1 MKNKK
6 KKIVLATIIIILGII
21 SYFFIDSYLFNKK
34 EKKPKNYAY
43 ITYIVTDY
51 DKTKNSNFN
60 NILTYADEIL
70 NSYSFS
76 EVATK
81 NGDYYEATITG
92 MNNATFKNIAKV
104 TFGINNT
111 HGDVI
116 NDAKYDEKSKKIII
130 PKKYFESEEYSK
142 YGGRPVR
149 LEIVSR
155 IKKEDYEKN
164 EINLKINKF
173 ITTKKIIKTNEPTS
187 KTKMSIFKF
196 KKGKYITKD
205 DIKVYVNNSDYSIDS
220 KYYDYDAK
228 TGVLTIE
235 SNPLY
240 LNNVYVKIRKLSLF
254 KNKMINFLHIGD
266 TYADDTEEGALQD
279 LDYEYKDTDSTQ
291 TDITKVSEWKV
302 NSKRYQF
309 IYIANGVGG
318 NNMDY
323 YYSFNTSNASEGDP
337 YYHGG
342 QYGCR
347 EAVSDVCDQ
356 INSTDL
362 EKIDNAIDS
371 AESGS
376 SMLDGAEKNFY
387 VYIDTITFQGKLKG
401 SDTYTSTFTI
411 KVNKWIILYCM
422 DIDKDFLLN
431 ENPGGGLIPSG
442 LNLFSKLTVN
452 NARSVSIS
460 FNSYNT
466 SDKSGNYVTTQL
478 ARGQIN
484 ATMDIK
490 AELKIQ
496 KKEYNFSNGE
506 TSVAQNSSR
515 KGILFRVYSG
525 FSKKSD
531 GSIDYSDCNGKMLQ
545 EKRTNSSG
553 TVTFKNLPSE
563 GLYCVKELFNESA
576 KTARSSISNK
586 DWTRDA
592 DCNGKGEGEEKE
604 DGSGGKVLKALTTGQ
619 VTTNDDKTNYY
630 CNIPVKYCFRVKKQD
645 NEGKCDDS
653 KSVVKGIDFQLKKGS
668 TNVGNAVTTN
678 SSGIV
683 TFSNL
688 SYEDYKYEEVS
699 KSGTK
704 ATEYC
709 NGKKIGDHKYY
720 NTKPVSG
727 TAEKEE
733 LTEMDRTVKKS
744 GNNITIEYSCPSS
757 NVKPYNKPNNRYHYC
772 VVVKKVDAN
781 TGAALEGAVFN
792 ATNAIGFQYNSA
804 GAASFTLGDGLAYFY
819 LGENDSTE
827 ITEVEAP
834 ASYALSTE
842 TISAKG
848 VLLPDGNTATAGP
861 EFVTACQQAYKDAG
875 IEEAKYTMKDQKLL
889 INWYKENENG
899 KAVSGARFNA
909 RYTDENNSYKYIK
922 VKMSDSGNRVKVDYP
937 ENSPQKKC
945 YVFDSFATETQK
957 NNLQSTEQNPV
968 DLVSDDNGEVC
979 IIGVPNNG
987 KKVGD
992 NTQAQGAYTV
1002 VETKPAKY
1010 HTFSNKKTIQLNL
1023 TTSIQAK
1030 TSNNTFTNYETEFEF
1045 TKDVSS
1051 GDSNT
1056 EIIINGVKKTLKELT
1071 TEELQKIEFNIYNSN
1086 GDILHFVKNSDGTY
1100 DFAGNDKDAPSNLT
1114 SASSA
1119 LYLNQNRKLKVLHL
1133 PKGTYSIKE
1142 SQGNTCSNSTDSSKC
1157 VGYYYP
1163 NYSSNSSHQFTIT
1176 DCSSSKATSCTTYG
1190 VVTQKLINTPTEIT
1204 FTKKDF
1210 YSYYDAAD
1218 KNKSEENVKFENDK
1232 ERNDFDKIVFKIKD
1246 SSGRYLTL
1254 KKVADHG
1261 NCSTDDSYSEYRYVS
1276 SDQTDKNGTELHTCG
1291 GHIKITNLCRGNEYT
1306 VEEVSVPDGS
1316 VYVKENTTS
1325 TPTSAKYQIPC
1336 TEGDT
1341 THKTTT
1347 NIINDKP
1354 TRVRF
1359 EKRDSK
1365 YNYLIDDETTTF
1377 EVYKCK
1383 KGTECHPADYKT
1395 VAEREKNGMTL
1406 VKFSPRAVITKD
1418 EEDPTDAAGLAGVE
1432 VYKKISDSDVSKGQ
1446 KYVTSLHPYKGLLIL
1461 RYLESNDSNS
1471 SYVLLET
1478 VAPYNYSLPS
1488 GRNAETRFT
1497 VTNTTVKVDEI
1508 DVPNKPT
1515 SLIIRKY
1522 SDDGKLLPGAEFK
1535 VYEGTSCNSNLS
1547 AMNQPKKLLKLKTIR
1562 DGVYENRPE
1571 QDTDTVLTCTDKDGA
1586 KCSDIAVNNMT
1597 SLTYKNYQNTWADFN
1612 ESLTNDNKKVQ
1623 IKEGEALIQ
1632 YLEYDH
1638 CYIIEETK
1646 APKGYSLPKNDEDR
1660 FTMVTIPKNTEYVSD
1675 TYKTLINKPTPFTFY
1690 KYDEYNNLL
1699 DGAEFKLQKLDSNK
1713 KYHDITVTK
1722 EETETGVFYK
1732 VDKSTDNKVITT
1744 KDGKATVYYLEEGQ
1758 YRIVE
1763 TKAAPGK
1770 ELGKNPN
1777 VATFFVDSAGNV
1789 YGNSIIVNKAKTET
1803 LSFTSSASAEFL
1815 IWNRTGQTVIRYGL
1829 IISSIVAVIVALM
1842 IALRIK
1848 KKSE

>member
-1 MKNKK
+1 MKK
-6 KKIVLATIIIILGII
+6 KKIIFGIFILFVFTFFTYLVYDSIKFDKTNSKTTKEKAVRVTFVEIDKDKVTDENFKDSSYLDYFLSGFTVSEDLKKEGKYYVATIGDI
-21 SYFFIDSYLFNKK
+21 SDIAFKRIKK
-34 EKKPKNYAY
+34 
-43 ITYIVTDY
+43 IT
-51 DKTKNSNFN
+51 
-60 NILTYADEIL
+60 
-70 NSYSFS
+70 
-76 EVATK
+76 
-81 NGDYYEATITG
+81 TG
-92 MNNATFKNIAKV
+92 L
-104 TFGINNT
+104 NNT
-111 HGDVI
+111 KANLVDDV
-116 NDAKYDEKSKKIII
+116 KYDEKTRKIFIPTKYYDDSKYSAYDGETIRLELVNAITEEELNKISYDVNITKFTTQSKTNTSKI
-130 PKKYFESEEYSK
+130 YFEE
-142 YGGRPVR
+142 P
-149 LEIVSR
+149 
-155 IKKEDYEKN
+155 
-164 EINLKINKF
+164 KI
-173 ITTKKIIKTNEPTS
+173 S
-187 KTKMSIFKF
+187 VFKF
-196 KKGKYITKD
+196 KKGKYISKKD
-205 DIKVYVNNSDYSIDS
+205 MKIYINGSKTPLSEKKYKWDNETGVISFDSYTFYLNKVDIKIKKTALLKNFFFSIFNFGNAMAEDATTDAITIEVNGSDGYKLENLNGATTDEELNY
-220 KYYDYDAK
+220 YYDAEDGYYYNGAWSGDGKEMPEDIVNSSIRADNTSLNDSTIRAKYWLFYIKVEKLQFSKEFKNCDKNGKNCK
-228 TGVLTIE
+228 TGTVTAT
-235 SNPLY
+235 
-240 LNNVYVKIRKLSLF
+240 V
-254 KNKMINFLHIGD
+254 
-266 TYADDTEEGALQD
+266 
-279 LDYEYKDTDSTQ
+279 
-291 TDITKVSEWKV
+291 KV
-302 NSKRYQF
+302 NQWLRSACGEHDKSS
-309 IYIANGVGG
+309 AN
-318 NNMDY
+318 
-323 YYSFNTSNASEGDP
+323 P
-337 YYHGG
+337 
-342 QYGCR
+342 
-347 EAVSDVCDQ
+347 
-356 INSTDL
+356 
-362 EKIDNAIDS
+362 
-371 AESGS
+371 S
-376 SMLDGAEKNFY
+376 SLP
-387 VYIDTITFQGKLKG
+387 T
-401 SDTYTSTFTI
+401 TFTLE
-411 KVNKWIILYCM
+411 VDGNDILVRY
-422 DIDKDFLLN
+422 
-431 ENPGGGLIPSG
+431 
-442 LNLFSKLTVN
+442 
-452 NARSVSIS
+452 
-460 FNSYNT
+460 
-466 SDKSGNYVTTQL
+466 
-478 ARGQIN
+478 N
-484 ATMDIK
+484 ATATVATQYAFGGFRPKNIAYK
-490 AELKIQ
+490 LQIQ
-496 KKEYNFSNGE
+496 KKIYDE
-506 TSVAQNSSR
+506 TSNTFKNWEKPNVV
-515 KGILFRVYSG
+515 FRIYSG
-525 FSKKSD
+525 FKGAND
-531 GSIDYSDCNGKMLQ
+531 NSDCNGDVID
-545 EKRTNSSG
+545 EKPTNG
-553 TVTFKNLPSE
+553 KGRVTFS
-563 GLYCVKELFNESA
+563 GLSRSGAYCVKEIFNETTRKSTVSREDYA
-576 KTARSSISNK
+576 
-586 DWTRDA
+586 RDA
-592 DCNGKGEGEEKE
+592 NCDGDSEK
-604 DGSGGKVLKALTTGQ
+604 DGHTDKVLTAYTTDLTNGTEYG
-619 VTTNDDKTNYY
+619 NSY
-630 CNIPVKYCFRVKKQD
+630 CNIKRKYCLAVKKID
-645 NEGKCDDS
+645 AETGCAVN
-653 KSVVKGIDFQLKKGS
+653 GIKFRMNS
-668 TNVGNAVTTN
+668 TEKTTSGNGLVIYN
-678 SSGIV
+678 NLGWYSNKSSGTGIIGGQNPEYHYV
-683 TFSNL
+683 
-688 SYEDYKYEEVS
+688 YEISEHGTKGTLTGGANC
-699 KSGTK
+699 SGTF
-704 ATEYC
+704 
-709 NGKKIGDHKYY
+709 KYW
-720 NTKPVSG
+720 NDSDSSNPISF
-727 TAEKEE
+727 ADSE
-733 LTEMDRTVKKS
+733 LTEMKRTVDKDTKQISYKDCIESDFTGEGKIKEQKDRKQYYCAVVRKIDSSTKTPLSGARFMTSDGKLSSINSDGKDDVTKK
-744 GNNITIEYSCPSS
+744 
-757 NVKPYNKPNNRYHYC
+757 
-772 VVVKKVDAN
+772 
-781 TGAALEGAVFN
+781 
-792 ATNAIGFQYNSA
+792 
-804 GAASFTLGDGLAYFY
+804 DGLAYFFLGTDNSTKTVIETQTPAGY
-819 LGENDSTE
+819 AAGSQIEIIPVLMPQGTTDQGNKGKTSFVDNCKSVITGENF
-827 ITEVEAP
+827 VEYNN
-834 ASYALSTE
+834 S
-842 TISAKG
+842 KQ
-848 VLLPDGNTATAGP
+848 LL
-861 EFVTACQQAYKDAG
+861 
-875 IEEAKYTMKDQKLL
+875 
-889 INWYKENENG
+889 NWYKENENHVG
-899 KAVSGARFNA
+899 IKDAKFKVQ
-909 RYTDENNSYKYIK
+909 YTDTNGTTYY
-922 VKMSDSGNRVKVDYP
+922 VRASGNKVEQTDSNNKKKWCYP
-937 ENSPQKKC
+937 YIDLTTNESEAG
-945 YVFDSFATETQK
+945 VF
-957 NNLQSTEQNPV
+957 
-968 DLVSDDNGEVC
+968 VSDTSGEVC
-979 IIGVPNNG
+979 ISGIPGNSANNTYN
-987 KKVGD
+987 VI
-992 NTQAQGAYTV
+992 
-1002 VETKPAKY
+1002 ETNPSPY
-1010 HTFSNKKTIQLNL
+1010 HTFSERGNGNN
-1023 TTSIQAK
+1023 SIAFK
-1030 TSNNTFTNYETEFEF
+1030 AISIGTAFTGKSDNNTFTNYPTEFIF
-1045 TKDVSS
+1045 TKTVSS
-1051 GDSNT
+1051 GDEKNVK
-1056 EIIINGVKKTLKELT
+1056 IIVNGVEKTLEDLT
-1071 TEELQKIEFNIYNSN
+1071 TEELMKLEFNVYNSN
-1086 GDILHFVKNSDGTY
+1086 NQKLQFKKTGEGVY
-1100 DFAGNDKDAPSNLT
+1100 DFAGNVID
-1114 SASSA
+1114 SASNYISIDED
-1119 LYLNQNRKLKVLHL
+1119 LNLNSERQIKIYHL
-1133 PKGTYSIKE
+1133 PKGTYTIKE
-1142 SQGNTCSNSTDSSKC
+1142 KNSNTCDASSNYSKC

-1190 VVTQKLINTPTEIT
+1190 VVTQKLTNTPTEIT

-1347 NIINDKP
+1347 NIISDKP

-1418 EEDPTDAAGLAGVE
+1418 EEDPTDAAGLSGVE

-1446 KYVTSLHPYKGLLIL
+1446 KYVTSLHPYKGLLVL
-1461 RYLESNDSNS
+1461 RYLESNDPNS

-1478 VAPYNYSLPS
+1478 VAPKNYSLPS

-1497 VTNTTVKVDEI
+1497 VTNTTVKVDEV
-1508 DVPNKPT
+1508 DVANKPT

>member
-1 MKNKK
+1 MKK
-6 KKIVLATIIIILGII
+6 KKIIFGIFILFVFAFFTYLVYDSIKFDKTNSKTTKEKAVRVTFVEIDKDKVTDENFKDSSYLDYFLSGFTVSENLKKEGKYYVATIGDI
-21 SYFFIDSYLFNKK
+21 SDIAFKRIKK
-34 EKKPKNYAY
+34 
-43 ITYIVTDY
+43 IT
-51 DKTKNSNFN
+51 
-60 NILTYADEIL
+60 
-70 NSYSFS
+70 
-76 EVATK
+76 
-81 NGDYYEATITG
+81 TG
-92 MNNATFKNIAKV
+92 L
-104 TFGINNT
+104 NNT
-111 HGDVI
+111 KANLVDDV
-116 NDAKYDEKSKKIII
+116 KYDEKTRKIFIPTKYYDDSKYSAYDGETIRLELVNAITEEELNKISYDVNITKFTTQSKTNTSKI
-130 PKKYFESEEYSK
+130 YFEE
-142 YGGRPVR
+142 P
-149 LEIVSR
+149 
-155 IKKEDYEKN
+155 
-164 EINLKINKF
+164 KI
-173 ITTKKIIKTNEPTS
+173 S
-187 KTKMSIFKF
+187 VFKF
-196 KKGKYITKD
+196 KKGKYISKKD
-205 DIKVYVNNSDYSIDS
+205 MKIYINGSKTPLSEKKYKWDNETGVISFDSYTFYLNKVDIKIKKTALLKNFFFSIFNFGNAMAENATTNAITIEVNGSDGY
-220 KYYDYDAK
+220 KFENLNGATTTMGLNYYYDAEDGYYYNGTWSGDGKEMPEDIVDSSIRADNTSLNDSTIKAKYWLFYIKVEELHFSKEFKNCDKNGKNCK
-228 TGVLTIE
+228 TGTVTAT
-235 SNPLY
+235 
-240 LNNVYVKIRKLSLF
+240 V
-254 KNKMINFLHIGD
+254 
-266 TYADDTEEGALQD
+266 
-279 LDYEYKDTDSTQ
+279 
-291 TDITKVSEWKV
+291 KV
-302 NSKRYQF
+302 NQWLRSACGEHDKSS
-309 IYIANGVGG
+309 AN
-318 NNMDY
+318 
-323 YYSFNTSNASEGDP
+323 P
-337 YYHGG
+337 
-342 QYGCR
+342 
-347 EAVSDVCDQ
+347 
-356 INSTDL
+356 
-362 EKIDNAIDS
+362 
-371 AESGS
+371 S
-376 SMLDGAEKNFY
+376 SLP
-387 VYIDTITFQGKLKG
+387 T
-401 SDTYTSTFTI
+401 TFTLE
-411 KVNKWIILYCM
+411 VDGNDILVRY
-422 DIDKDFLLN
+422 
-431 ENPGGGLIPSG
+431 
-442 LNLFSKLTVN
+442 
-452 NARSVSIS
+452 
-460 FNSYNT
+460 
-466 SDKSGNYVTTQL
+466 
-478 ARGQIN
+478 N
-484 ATMDIK
+484 ATATVATQYAFGGFRPKNIAYK
-490 AELKIQ
+490 LQIQ
-496 KKEYNFSNGE
+496 KKIYDE
-506 TSVAQNSSR
+506 TSNTFINWNKPNVV
-515 KGILFRVYSG
+515 FRIYSG
-525 FSKKSD
+525 FKGAND
-531 GSIDYSDCNGKMLQ
+531 NSDCNGDVID
-545 EKRTNSSG
+545 EKPTNG
-553 TVTFKNLPSE
+553 KGRVTFS
-563 GLYCVKELFNESA
+563 GLSRSGAYCVKEIFNETTRKSTVSREDYA
-576 KTARSSISNK
+576 
-586 DWTRDA
+586 RDA
-592 DCNGKGEGEEKE
+592 NCDGDSEK
-604 DGSGGKVLKALTTGQ
+604 DGHTDKVLTAYTTDLTNGTEYGNSYCNIKRKYCLAVKKIDADTGCA
-619 VTTNDDKTNYY
+619 VKGIKFRMNTTEKTTNDNGLVIYNNLGWYSNK
-630 CNIPVKYCFRVKKQD
+630 
-645 NEGKCDDS
+645 
-653 KSVVKGIDFQLKKGS
+653 
-668 TNVGNAVTTN
+668 
-678 SSGIV
+678 SSGTGIIGGLNPEYHYV
-683 TFSNL
+683 YEISKNGTVGELKGGANCSGRFKFWNDSDSSNPI
-688 SYEDYKYEEVS
+688 SFADS
-699 KSGTK
+699 
-704 ATEYC
+704 
-709 NGKKIGDHKYY
+709 
-720 NTKPVSG
+720 
-727 TAEKEE
+727 E
-733 LTEMDRTVKKS
+733 LTEMGRTVNNGQISYNDCTDEDFANTSKFKS
-744 GNNITIEYSCPSS
+744 QYDH
-757 NVKPYNKPNNRYHYC
+757 KQYYC
-772 VVVKKVDAN
+772 AVVKKIDSS
-781 TGAALEGAVFN
+781 TGKALSGARFM
-792 ATNAIGFQYNSA
+792 TSDGKLSSINSD
-804 GAASFTLGDGLAYFY
+804 GKDDVTKKDGLAYFFLGTDNSTKTVIETQTPAGY
-819 LGENDSTE
+819 AAGSQIEIIPVLMPQGTTDQGNKGKTSFVDNCKSVITGENF
-827 ITEVEAP
+827 VEYNN
-834 ASYALSTE
+834 S
-842 TISAKG
+842 KQ
-848 VLLPDGNTATAGP
+848 LL
-861 EFVTACQQAYKDAG
+861 
-875 IEEAKYTMKDQKLL
+875 
-889 INWYKENENG
+889 NWYKENENHVG
-899 KAVSGARFNA
+899 IKDAKFKVQ
-909 RYTDENNSYKYIK
+909 YTDTNGTTYY
-922 VKMSDSGNRVKVDYP
+922 VRASGNKVEQTDSNNKKKWCYP
-937 ENSPQKKC
+937 YIDFIENESDAA
-945 YVFDSFATETQK
+945 VF
-957 NNLQSTEQNPV
+957 
-968 DLVSDDNGEVC
+968 VSDTSGEVC
-979 IIGVPNNG
+979 ISGIPGNTANNTYN
-987 KKVGD
+987 VI
-992 NTQAQGAYTV
+992 
-1002 VETKPAKY
+1002 ETNPSPY
-1010 HTFSNKKTIQLNL
+1010 HTFGERGNSNNSIAFKTI
-1023 TTSIQAK
+1023 SIGTAFTGK
-1030 TSNNTFTNYETEFEF
+1030 SDNNTFTNYPTEFIF
-1045 TKDVSS
+1045 TKTVSS
-1051 GDSNT
+1051 GD
-1056 EIIINGVKKTLKELT
+1056 EKKVKIIVNGVEKTLEDLT

-1114 SASSA
+1114 NASSA
-1119 LYLNQNRKLKVLHL
+1119 LYLDQKRKLKVLHL
-1133 PKGTYSIKE
+1133 PTGTYSIKE
-1142 SQGNTCSNSTDSSKC
+1142 SQGNTCTNSTDSSKC

-1190 VVTQKLINTPTEIT
+1190 VVTQKLTNTPTEIT

-1291 GHIKITNLCRGNEYT
+1291 GHIKITNLCRGNGYT

-1395 VAEREKNGMTL
+1395 VEEREKNGMTL

-1446 KYVTSLHPYKGLLIL
+1446 KYVTSLHPYKGLLVL
-1461 RYLESNDSNS
+1461 RYLESNDPNS

-1732 VDKSTDNKVITT
+1732 VDKSTDNKIITT

>member
-1 MKNKK
+1 MKKRKIIFGIFILFVFAFLTYLVYDSIKFDKTNSKTTKEKTVRITFVEIDKDKVTDENFKDSSYLNHFFSGFSVDEDLKK
-6 KKIVLATIIIILGII
+6 EGEYYVATIGDINDIAFKRIKKITTGLN
-21 SYFFIDSYLFNKK
+21 D
-34 EKKPKNYAY
+34 
-43 ITYIVTDY
+43 
-51 DKTKNSNFN
+51 TKAN
-60 NILTYADEIL
+60 LVD
-70 NSYSFS
+70 
-76 EVATK
+76 
-81 NGDYYEATITG
+81 
-92 MNNATFKNIAKV
+92 
-104 TFGINNT
+104 
-111 HGDVI
+111 DV
-116 NDAKYDEKSKKIII
+116 KYDEKTRKIFIPTKYYDDSKYSAYDGETIRLELVNAITEEELNKISYDVNIT
-130 PKKYFESEEYSK
+130 KFTTKSKTNTSKFYFEE
-142 YGGRPVR
+142 P
-149 LEIVSR
+149 
-155 IKKEDYEKN
+155 
-164 EINLKINKF
+164 KI
-173 ITTKKIIKTNEPTS
+173 S
-187 KTKMSIFKF
+187 VFKF
-196 KKGKYITKD
+196 KKGKYISKKD
-205 DIKVYVNNSDYSIDS
+205 MKIYINGSKTPLNEKKYKWDNETGVISFDSYTFYLSKVDIKIKKTALLKNFFLSIFNFSNAMAEDATTDAITIEVNGTDGYELSDLDDAEVSGSYEY
-220 KYYDYDAK
+220 YYDTEDGYYNNGVWNDGDMPEDVVDSSIRADVKSLNDSEITAKYWLFYIKVGKLNFSKEFKHCDKDGKNCK
-228 TGVLTIE
+228 TGTVTAT
-235 SNPLY
+235 
-240 LNNVYVKIRKLSLF
+240 V
-254 KNKMINFLHIGD
+254 
-266 TYADDTEEGALQD
+266 
-279 LDYEYKDTDSTQ
+279 
-291 TDITKVSEWKV
+291 KV
-302 NSKRYQF
+302 NQWLRSACVDHQ
-309 IYIANGVGG
+309 N
-318 NNMDY
+318 
-323 YYSFNTSNASEGDP
+323 SNTNPSLLPTTFTLKVED
-337 YYHGG
+337 G
-342 QYGCR
+342 QILVKY
-347 EAVSDVCDQ
+347 
-356 INSTDL
+356 NST
-362 EKIDNAIDS
+362 EPVATQFAAGGFKA
-371 AESGS
+371 
-376 SMLDGAEKNFY
+376 KNIAY
-387 VYIDTITFQGKLKG
+387 K
-401 SDTYTSTFTI
+401 
-411 KVNKWIILYCM
+411 
-422 DIDKDFLLN
+422 
-431 ENPGGGLIPSG
+431 
-442 LNLFSKLTVN
+442 
-452 NARSVSIS
+452 
-460 FNSYNT
+460 
-466 SDKSGNYVTTQL
+466 
-478 ARGQIN
+478 
-484 ATMDIK
+484 
-490 AELKIQ
+490 LKIQ
-496 KKEYNFSNGE
+496 KKIYDE
-506 TSVAQNSSR
+506 TSNTFKEWEHKGVA
-515 KGILFRVYSG
+515 FRIYSG
-525 FSKKSD
+525 FKGAND
-531 GSIDYSDCNGKMLQ
+531 DSDCNGDVID
-545 EKRTNSSG
+545 EKTTNSKG
-553 TVTFKNLPSE
+553 RVTFSGLPNS
-563 GLYCVKELFNESA
+563 GKYCVKEIFNETTHKSTVSGA
-576 KTARSSISNK
+576 DYA
-586 DWTRDA
+586 RDA
-592 DCNGKGEGEEKE
+592 NCNGYTEREGGYT
-604 DGSGGKVLKALTTGQ
+604 DKVLTAYTTDHTKDTEYG
-619 VTTNDDKTNYY
+619 NSY
-630 CNIPVKYCFRVKKQD
+630 CNIKRKYCLAVKKVD
-645 NEGKCDDS
+645 VETGCAVN
-653 KSVVKGIDFQLKKGS
+653 GIKFRMNS
-668 TNVGNAVTTN
+668 TEKTTSGNGLVIYN
-678 SSGIV
+678 NLGWYSNKSSGTGIIGGQNPEYHYV
-683 TFSNL
+683 
-688 SYEDYKYEEVS
+688 YEISEHGTKGTLTGGANC
-699 KSGTK
+699 SGTF
-704 ATEYC
+704 
-709 NGKKIGDHKYY
+709 KYW
-720 NTKPVSG
+720 NDSDSSNPISF
-727 TAEKEE
+727 ADSE
-733 LTEMDRTVKKS
+733 LTEMKRTVDKDTKQISYKDCIESDFTGEGKIKEQKDRKQYYCAVVRKIDSSTKTPLSGARFMTSDGKLSSINSDGKDDVTKK
-744 GNNITIEYSCPSS
+744 
-757 NVKPYNKPNNRYHYC
+757 
-772 VVVKKVDAN
+772 
-781 TGAALEGAVFN
+781 
-792 ATNAIGFQYNSA
+792 
-804 GAASFTLGDGLAYFY
+804 DGLAYFFLGTDNSTKTVIETQTPAGY
-819 LGENDSTE
+819 AAGSQIEIIPVLMPQGTTDQGNKGKTSFVDNCKSVITGENF
-827 ITEVEAP
+827 VEYNN
-834 ASYALSTE
+834 S
-842 TISAKG
+842 KQ
-848 VLLPDGNTATAGP
+848 LL
-861 EFVTACQQAYKDAG
+861 
-875 IEEAKYTMKDQKLL
+875 
-889 INWYKENENG
+889 NWYKENENG

-1100 DFAGNDKDAPSNLT
+1100 DFAGNTKDAPSNLT

-1133 PKGTYSIKE
+1133 PEGTYSIKE
-1142 SQGNTCSNSTDSSKC
+1142 SQGSTCTNSTDSSKC

-1190 VVTQKLINTPTEIT
+1190 VVTQKLTNTPTEIT

-1261 NCSTDDSYSEYRYVS
+1261 DCSTDDSYSEYRYVS

-1446 KYVTSLHPYKGLLIL
+1446 KYVTSLHPYKGLLVL

-1478 VAPYNYSLPS
+1478 VAPKNYSLPS

-1497 VTNTTVKVDEI
+1497 VTNTTVKVDEV
-1508 DVPNKPT
+1508 DVANKPT

-1535 VYEGTSCNSNLS
+1535 VYEGTSCDANLS

-1586 KCSDIAVNNMT
+1586 KCSDIAINNMT
-1597 SLTYKNYQNTWADFN
+1597 SLTYKNYQNTWADFS
-1612 ESLTNDNKKVQ
+1612 ESLTNDNKKVE

-1829 IISSIVAVIVALM
+1829 IISSIVAIIVALM

>member
-1 MKNKK
+1 MKK
-6 KKIVLATIIIILGII
+6 KKIIFGIFILFVFAFFTYLVYDSIKFDKTNSKTTKEKAVRVTFVEIDKDKVTDENFKDSSYLDYFLSGFSIEEDLKKEGKYYVATIGDI
-21 SYFFIDSYLFNKK
+21 SDIAFKRIKK
-34 EKKPKNYAY
+34 
-43 ITYIVTDY
+43 ITTG
-51 DKTKNSNFN
+51 
-60 NILTYADEIL
+60 L
-70 NSYSFS
+70 NDTQANL
-76 EVATK
+76 V
-81 NGDYYEATITG
+81 N
-92 MNNATFKNIAKV
+92 
-104 TFGINNT
+104 
-111 HGDVI
+111 DV
-116 NDAKYDEKSKKIII
+116 KYDEKTRKIFIPTKYYDDSKYSAYDGATIRLELVNAITEEELNKISYDVNIT
-130 PKKYFESEEYSK
+130 KFTTKSKTNTSKFYFEE
-142 YGGRPVR
+142 P
-149 LEIVSR
+149 
-155 IKKEDYEKN
+155 
-164 EINLKINKF
+164 KI
-173 ITTKKIIKTNEPTS
+173 S
-187 KTKMSIFKF
+187 VFKF
-196 KKGKYITKD
+196 KKGKYISKKD
-205 DIKVYVNNSDYSIDS
+205 MKIYINDSKTPLSEKKYKWDNETGIISFDSYTFYLNKVDIKIKKTALLKNFFFSIFNFGNAKAEDANSNDISFEVTDTGKGGIAKLKGATIKKMELEY
-220 KYYDYDAK
+220 YYD
-228 TGVLTIE
+228 
-235 SNPLY
+235 
-240 LNNVYVKIRKLSLF
+240 
-254 KNKMINFLHIGD
+254 
-266 TYADDTEEGALQD
+266 
-279 LDYEYKDTDSTQ
+279 
-291 TDITKVSEWKV
+291 
-302 NSKRYQF
+302 
-309 IYIANGVGG
+309 
-318 NNMDY
+318 
-323 YYSFNTSNASEGDP
+323 ASEG
-337 YYHGG
+337 YYHNGEYSKSG
-342 QYGCR
+342 DVPDSIVDSSIQANATIFKDTVRTAEYWSFYIYVPELKFSKTYKYDCDKDGKNCKTGTVTATVKVNR
-347 EAVSDVCDQ
+347 WLRSACDKEDTKGTSPSRLLIDFTLSDATSESLF
-356 INSTDL
+356 IEYNST
-362 EKIDNAIDS
+362 NH
-371 AESGS
+371 
-376 SMLDGAEKNFY
+376 
-387 VYIDTITFQGKLKG
+387 
-401 SDTYTSTFTI
+401 
-411 KVNKWIILYCM
+411 
-422 DIDKDFLLN
+422 
-431 ENPGGGLIPSG
+431 
-442 LNLFSKLTVN
+442 
-452 NARSVSIS
+452 
-460 FNSYNT
+460 
-466 SDKSGNYVTTQL
+466 VTTQF
-478 ARGQIN
+478 AAGGFRTTSTIY
-484 ATMDIK
+484 
-490 AELKIQ
+490 ELKIQ
-496 KKEYNFSNGE
+496 KKIYDE
-506 TSVAQNSSR
+506 TTNTFTDWKK
-515 KGILFRVYSG
+515 KGVVFRIYSG
-525 FSKKSD
+525 FKGVKSD
-531 GSIDYSDCNGKMLQ
+531 DSLDDSDCNGDVID
-545 EKRTNSSG
+545 EKTTNG
-553 TVTFKNLPSE
+553 NGRVTFS
-563 GLYCVKELFNESA
+563 GLTQSGAYCVKEIFNESTYKSTVSREDYA
-576 KTARSSISNK
+576 
-586 DWTRDA
+586 RDA
-592 DCNGKGEGEEKE
+592 NCNGYTEREGGYT
-604 DGSGGKVLKALTTGQ
+604 DKVLTAYTTDLTNGTEYG
-619 VTTNDDKTNYY
+619 NSY
-630 CNIPVKYCFRVKKQD
+630 CNIKRKYCLAVKKID
-645 NEGKCDDS
+645 AETGCAVN
-653 KSVVKGIDFQLKKGS
+653 GIKFRMNS
-668 TNVGNAVTTN
+668 TEKTTSGNGLVIYN
-678 SSGIV
+678 NLGWYSNKSSGTGIIGGPNPEYHYV
-683 TFSNL
+683 
-688 SYEDYKYEEVS
+688 YEMSEHGTKGTLTGGANC
-699 KSGTK
+699 SGTF
-704 ATEYC
+704 
-709 NGKKIGDHKYY
+709 KYW
-720 NTKPVSG
+720 NDSDSSNPISF
-727 TAEKEE
+727 ADSE
-733 LTEMDRTVKKS
+733 LTEMKRTVNNGQISYNDCTDEDFENNSKFKS
-744 GNNITIEYSCPSS
+744 QYDH
-757 NVKPYNKPNNRYHYC
+757 KQYYC
-772 VVVKKVDAN
+772 AVVKKIDSSTRKALS
-781 TGAALEGAVFN
+781 GARFMTSDGKLSS
-792 ATNAIGFQYNSA
+792 INSD
-804 GAASFTLGDGLAYFY
+804 GKDDVTKKDGLAYFFLGTDNSTKTVIETQTPAGY
-819 LGENDSTE
+819 AAGSQIEIIPVLMPQGTTDQGNKGKTSFVDNCKSVITGENF
-827 ITEVEAP
+827 VEYNN
-834 ASYALSTE
+834 S
-842 TISAKG
+842 KQ
-848 VLLPDGNTATAGP
+848 LL
-861 EFVTACQQAYKDAG
+861 
-875 IEEAKYTMKDQKLL
+875 
-889 INWYKENENG
+889 NWYKENENG

-945 YVFDSFATETQK
+945 YVFDFFATETQK

-992 NTQAQGAYTV
+992 NTQAQGAYTI

-1114 SASSA
+1114 GASSA
-1119 LYLNQNRKLKVLHL
+1119 LYLNKNRKLKVLHL
-1133 PKGTYSIKE
+1133 PEGTYSIKE
-1142 SQGNTCSNSTDSSKC
+1142 SQGSTCTNSTDSSKC

-1190 VVTQKLINTPTEIT
+1190 VVTQKLTNTPTEIT

-1478 VAPYNYSLPS
+1478 VAPYNYSVPS

-1744 KDGKATVYYLEEGQ
+1744 KDGKATVYYIEEGQ

>member
-1 MKNKK
+1 MKKRKIIFGIFILFVFAFLTYLVYDSIKFDKTNSKTTKEKTVRITFVEIDKDKVTDENFKDSSYLNHFFSGFSVDEDLKK
-6 KKIVLATIIIILGII
+6 EGEYYVATIGDINDIAFKRIKKITTGLN
-21 SYFFIDSYLFNKK
+21 D
-34 EKKPKNYAY
+34 
-43 ITYIVTDY
+43 
-51 DKTKNSNFN
+51 TKAN
-60 NILTYADEIL
+60 LVD
-70 NSYSFS
+70 
-76 EVATK
+76 
-81 NGDYYEATITG
+81 
-92 MNNATFKNIAKV
+92 
-104 TFGINNT
+104 
-111 HGDVI
+111 DV
-116 NDAKYDEKSKKIII
+116 KYDEKTRKIFIPTKYYDDSKYSAYDGETIRLELVNAITEEELNKISYDVNIT
-130 PKKYFESEEYSK
+130 KFTTKSKTNTSKFYFEE
-142 YGGRPVR
+142 P
-149 LEIVSR
+149 
-155 IKKEDYEKN
+155 
-164 EINLKINKF
+164 KI
-173 ITTKKIIKTNEPTS
+173 S
-187 KTKMSIFKF
+187 VFKF
-196 KKGKYITKD
+196 KKGKYISKKD
-205 DIKVYVNNSDYSIDS
+205 MKIYINGSKTPLNEKKYKWDNETGVISFDSYTFYLSKVDIKIKKTALLKNFFLSIFNFSNAMAEDATTDAITIEVNGTDGYELSDLDDAKVSGSYEY
-220 KYYDYDAK
+220 YYDTEDGYYNNGVWNDGDMPEDVVDSSIRADVKSLNDSEITAKYWLFYIKVGKLNFSKEFKHCDKDGKNCK
-228 TGVLTIE
+228 TGTVTAT
-235 SNPLY
+235 
-240 LNNVYVKIRKLSLF
+240 V
-254 KNKMINFLHIGD
+254 
-266 TYADDTEEGALQD
+266 
-279 LDYEYKDTDSTQ
+279 
-291 TDITKVSEWKV
+291 KV
-302 NSKRYQF
+302 NQWLRSACVDHQ
-309 IYIANGVGG
+309 N
-318 NNMDY
+318 
-323 YYSFNTSNASEGDP
+323 SNTNPSLLPTTFTLKVED
-337 YYHGG
+337 G
-342 QYGCR
+342 QILVKY
-347 EAVSDVCDQ
+347 
-356 INSTDL
+356 NST
-362 EKIDNAIDS
+362 EPVATQFAAGGFKA
-371 AESGS
+371 
-376 SMLDGAEKNFY
+376 KNIAY
-387 VYIDTITFQGKLKG
+387 K
-401 SDTYTSTFTI
+401 
-411 KVNKWIILYCM
+411 
-422 DIDKDFLLN
+422 
-431 ENPGGGLIPSG
+431 
-442 LNLFSKLTVN
+442 
-452 NARSVSIS
+452 
-460 FNSYNT
+460 
-466 SDKSGNYVTTQL
+466 
-478 ARGQIN
+478 
-484 ATMDIK
+484 
-490 AELKIQ
+490 LKIQ
-496 KKEYNFSNGE
+496 KKIYDE
-506 TSVAQNSSR
+506 TSNTFKEWEHKGVA
-515 KGILFRVYSG
+515 FRIYSG
-525 FSKKSD
+525 FKGAND
-531 GSIDYSDCNGKMLQ
+531 DSDCNGDVID
-545 EKRTNSSG
+545 EKTTNSKG
-553 TVTFKNLPSE
+553 RVTFSGLPNS
-563 GLYCVKELFNESA
+563 GKYCVKEIFNETTHKSTVSGA
-576 KTARSSISNK
+576 DYA
-586 DWTRDA
+586 RDA
-592 DCNGKGEGEEKE
+592 NCNGYTEREGGYT
-604 DGSGGKVLKALTTGQ
+604 DKVLTAYTTDHTKDTEYG
-619 VTTNDDKTNYY
+619 NSY
-630 CNIPVKYCFRVKKQD
+630 CNIKRKYCLAVKKVD
-645 NEGKCDDS
+645 VETGCAVN
-653 KSVVKGIDFQLKKGS
+653 GIKFRMNS
-668 TNVGNAVTTN
+668 TEKTTSGNGLVIYN
-678 SSGIV
+678 NLGWYSNKSSGTGIIGGQNPEYHYV
-683 TFSNL
+683 
-688 SYEDYKYEEVS
+688 YEISEHGTKGTLTGGANC
-699 KSGTK
+699 SGTF
-704 ATEYC
+704 
-709 NGKKIGDHKYY
+709 KYW
-720 NTKPVSG
+720 NDSDSRNPISF
-727 TAEKEE
+727 ADSE
-733 LTEMDRTVKKS
+733 LTEMKRTVDKDTKQISYKDCIESDFTGEGKIKEQKDRKQYYCAVVRKIDSSTKTPLSGAKFMTSDGKLSSINSDGKDDVTKK
-744 GNNITIEYSCPSS
+744 
-757 NVKPYNKPNNRYHYC
+757 
-772 VVVKKVDAN
+772 
-781 TGAALEGAVFN
+781 
-792 ATNAIGFQYNSA
+792 
-804 GAASFTLGDGLAYFY
+804 DGLAYFFLGTDNSTKTVIETQTPAGY
-819 LGENDSTE
+819 AAGSQIEIIPVLMPQGTTDQGNKGKTSFVDNCKSVITGENF
-827 ITEVEAP
+827 VEYNN
-834 ASYALSTE
+834 S
-842 TISAKG
+842 KQ
-848 VLLPDGNTATAGP
+848 LL
-861 EFVTACQQAYKDAG
+861 
-875 IEEAKYTMKDQKLL
+875 
-889 INWYKENENG
+889 NWYKENENG

-992 NTQAQGAYTV
+992 NTQAQGAYTI

-1114 SASSA
+1114 GASSA
-1119 LYLNQNRKLKVLHL
+1119 LYLNKNRKLKVLHL
-1133 PKGTYSIKE
+1133 PEGTYSIKE
-1142 SQGNTCSNSTDSSKC
+1142 SQGSTCTNSTDSSKC

-1190 VVTQKLINTPTEIT
+1190 VVTQKLTNTPTEIT

-1623 IKEGEALIQ
+1623 IKEGEVLIQ

-1789 YGNSIIVNKAKTET
+1789 YGNSIIINKAKTET

>member
-6 KKIVLATIIIILGII
+6 KKIILVVAIIIILGII
-21 SYFFIDSYLFNKK
+21 SYFAIDSYLFSKK
-34 EKKPKNYAY
+34 ETKPKNYTN
-43 ITYIVTDY
+43 ITVIVTDY
-51 DKTKNSNFN
+51 DETENSDFN
-60 NILTYADEIL
+60 DFSSYGSKILE
-70 NSYSFS
+70 SYTFK
-76 EVATK
+76 EPAIK
-81 NGDYYEATITG
+81 NGDYYESIIKG
-92 MNNATFKNIAKV
+92 MNNIVFENISKT
-104 TFGINNT
+104 TFGINNIS
-111 HGDVI
+111 GQVV
-116 NDAKYDEKSKKIII
+116 NDIKYDEKNKKIIV
-130 PKKYFESEEYSK
+130 PKKYFEDETYEK
-142 YGGRPVR
+142 YKGTPIR
-149 LEIVSR
+149 LEMVTR
-155 IKKEDYEKN
+155 VKKENYQKSSFDLEV
-164 EINLKINKF
+164 NKF
-173 ITTKKIIKTNEPTS
+173 VKKKTVIKTKDPMNSTEF
-187 KTKMSIFKF
+187 SIFKYGKGEYI
-196 KKGKYITKD
+196 KKS
-205 DIKVYVNNSDYSIDS
+205 DIKIFVNNSNTSLKDIN
-220 KYYDYDAK
+220 YDFNSK
-228 TGVLTIE
+228 TGVITIKCY
-235 SNPLY
+235 PLY
-240 LNNVYVKIRKLSLF
+240 LNKVKVEIKKSALL
-254 KNKMINFLHIGD
+254 KNKLLTILHIGN
-266 TYADDTEEGALQD
+266 TYADEEGALQD
-279 LDYEYKDTDSTQ
+279 LNYTYDAGGGDKKKEDVEWLESSGSFKYIYEAGAPNLGS
-291 TDITKVSEWKV
+291 
-302 NSKRYQF
+302 
-309 IYIANGVGG
+309 
-318 NNMDY
+318 NNIDY
-323 YYSFNTSNASEGDP
+323 YYSFDTSATTNK
-337 YYHGG
+337 
-342 QYGCR
+342 YGCSDH
-347 EAVSDVCDQ
+347 AVSDVCGKIPPEDY
-356 INSTDL
+356 STI
-362 EKIDNAIDS
+362 ETAIDDS
-371 AESGS
+371 IMAS
-376 SMLDGAEKNFY
+376 SLKQDGLSDFY
-387 VYIDTITFQGKLKG
+387 AYIDTL
-401 SDTYTSTFTI
+401 TI
-411 KVNKWIILYCM
+411 KGKSYTCGTKTCTPTLTITVKKWINLFCNEM
-422 DIDKDFLLN
+422 DVSGMW
-431 ENPGGGLIPSG
+431 PGY
-442 LNLFSKLTVN
+442 LNLFYYVN
-452 NARSVSIS
+452 GGKIS
-460 FNSYNT
+460 NNQLIVKFESYRPST
-466 SDKSGNYVTTQL
+466 GEGNYVTTQY
-478 ARGQIN
+478 
-484 ATMDIK
+484 ATGAIK
-490 AELKIQ
+490 LTESPKYELKIQ
-496 KKEYNFSNGE
+496 KKIYNVNDGE
-506 TSVAQNSSR
+506 FKNWSK
-515 KGILFRVYSG
+515 KGILFRIYSG
-525 FSKKSD
+525 YKSATD
-531 GSIDYSDCNGKMLQ
+531 HSDCNGNILDQKKTDANGM
-545 EKRTNSSG
+545 
-553 TVTFKNLPSE
+553 VVFKNLPSNE
-563 GLYCVKELFNESA
+563 GTYCVKELFNESTDKA
-576 KTARSSISNK
+576 SSSTSKT
-586 DWTRDA
+586 DYTRDA
-592 DCNGKGEGEEKE
+592 DCNGKGEDEEKSN
-604 DGSGGKVLKALTTGQ
+604 GSGGKVLEALTTDK
-619 VTTNDDKTNYY
+619 VTVNNVNKNYY
-630 CNIPVKYCFRVKKQD
+630 CNIPIKYCFRVKKQD

-727 TAEKEE
+727 TAEKKE

-781 TGAALEGAVFN
+781 TEAALEGAVFN
-792 ATNAIGFQYNSA
+792 ATNASGFQYIQYNSA
-804 GAASFTLGDGLAYFY
+804 GAASSTLGDGKAYFY
-819 LGENDSTE
+819 LGESTSST
-827 ITEVEAP
+827 ITESQAP

-842 TISAKG
+842 KINATA
-848 VLLPDGNTATAGP
+848 VALPEGSATAGI
-861 EFVTACQQAYKDAG
+861 EFVTACKQAYKDAG

-899 KAVSGARFNA
+899 KAVSGAKFNA

-937 ENSPQKKC
+937 EKSPQKKC

-992 NTQAQGAYTV
+992 NTQAQGAYTI

-1030 TSNNTFTNYETEFEF
+1030 ASNNTFTNYETEFEF

-1114 SASSA
+1114 NASSA
-1119 LYLNQNRKLKVLHL
+1119 LYLDQKRKLKVLHL
-1133 PKGTYSIKE
+1133 PTGTYSIKE
-1142 SQGNTCSNSTDSSKC
+1142 SQGNTCTNSTDSSKC

-1623 IKEGEALIQ
+1623 IKEGEVLIQ

-1789 YGNSIIVNKAKTET
+1789 YGNSIIINKAKTET

>member
-1 MKNKK
+1 MKKKKKVFLFATLAIVLLFVVNYVTCYFINKYYDSKEIDSEHYIPITYLIMDEKNTPEKLDSVSATTTYSSSIFYTTQGFVDLKKDGDYYVGTYDNTNSILRENIAGYGFAINDTSGTVLNDALFEDNKTIKIPTSYYENYKKGSKEPVKLELIVRTSEEKIKNTKIKINFLNSLKKNKTVTVNSYNNSTSFSIMKYKKGKNLTKSDISLYVNGSNVKVNENYYAFDTTSGTIKLNISPILIDKIGVRIRKRSLIERILNIKPSEAVSYDDMTSSAKLKEEPNLKEGDTMKVSLKTWYFWPSCDNNGCNYMDEVKNAQANAPQYLYNKDTNELVDPETDTGYGNEWYDFVARFEATNYKCDSNGDCIDQGTEKDYGNNFKFEETVYLAFYCVQHVVSGGDKTAYREYNMTVIAKGDDYIVVQFIGIDDGTWQGKQIGGGRLKFTWDKNEPEEGSIKAQKILYDQDNNQIKNKK
-6 KKIVLATIIIILGII
+6 FMLSLEYMGDDADTLAKNPQIRTVRASYSVTWNNLPFGRYQIKEIDCNKNLYVCDEYIRIVELNKEDCTGKLDKNGVCSTNKYVDVTATTADKDNPSPFINYIQNWCLKVKKVDAESNCSVQGLAFDLYTG
-21 SYFFIDSYLFNKK
+21 SSS
-34 EKKPKNYAY
+34 
-43 ITYIVTDY
+43 
-51 DKTKNSNFN
+51 DKLTKVSKNSA
-60 NILTYADEIL
+60 ITDSSGYATFENLKYRDDYYIKET
-70 NSYSFS
+70 S
-76 EVATK
+76 K
-81 NGDYYEATITG
+81 NGTSGTETCSGKKSHLYFNSSPSTIKIKAPDVVDDDKKDLIKMDYVIKNNKISFTCP
-92 MNNATFKNIAKV
+92 NNATSKAK
-104 TFGINNT
+104 
-111 HGDVI
+111 
-116 NDAKYDEKSKKIII
+116 
-130 PKKYFESEEYSK
+130 
-142 YGGRPVR
+142 
-149 LEIVSR
+149 
-155 IKKEDYEKN
+155 
-164 EINLKINKF
+164 
-173 ITTKKIIKTNEPTS
+173 
-187 KTKMSIFKF
+187 
-196 KKGKYITKD
+196 
-205 DIKVYVNNSDYSIDS
+205 
-220 KYYDYDAK
+220 
-228 TGVLTIE
+228 
-235 SNPLY
+235 
-240 LNNVYVKIRKLSLF
+240 
-254 KNKMINFLHIGD
+254 
-266 TYADDTEEGALQD
+266 
-279 LDYEYKDTDSTQ
+279 
-291 TDITKVSEWKV
+291 
-302 NSKRYQF
+302 
-309 IYIANGVGG
+309 
-318 NNMDY
+318 
-323 YYSFNTSNASEGDP
+323 
-337 YYHGG
+337 
-342 QYGCR
+342 
-347 EAVSDVCDQ
+347 AV
-356 INSTDL
+356 
-362 EKIDNAIDS
+362 
-371 AESGS
+371 
-376 SMLDGAEKNFY
+376 
-387 VYIDTITFQGKLKG
+387 
-401 SDTYTSTFTI
+401 
-411 KVNKWIILYCM
+411 
-422 DIDKDFLLN
+422 
-431 ENPGGGLIPSG
+431 
-442 LNLFSKLTVN
+442 
-452 NARSVSIS
+452 
-460 FNSYNT
+460 
-466 SDKSGNYVTTQL
+466 
-478 ARGQIN
+478 
-484 ATMDIK
+484 
-490 AELKIQ
+490 
-496 KKEYNFSNGE
+496 
-506 TSVAQNSSR
+506 
-515 KGILFRVYSG
+515 
-525 FSKKSD
+525 
-531 GSIDYSDCNGKMLQ
+531 
-545 EKRTNSSG
+545 
-553 TVTFKNLPSE
+553 
-563 GLYCVKELFNESA
+563 
-576 KTARSSISNK
+576 
-586 DWTRDA
+586 
-592 DCNGKGEGEEKE
+592 
-604 DGSGGKVLKALTTGQ
+604 
-619 VTTNDDKTNYY
+619 
-630 CNIPVKYCFRVKKQD
+630 VKKD
-645 NEGKCDDS
+645 
-653 KSVVKGIDFQLKKGS
+653 
-668 TNVGNAVTTN
+668 
-678 SSGIV
+678 
-683 TFSNL
+683 
-688 SYEDYKYEEVS
+688 
-699 KSGTK
+699 
-704 ATEYC
+704 
-709 NGKKIGDHKYY
+709 
-720 NTKPVSG
+720 
-727 TAEKEE
+727 
-733 LTEMDRTVKKS
+733 
-744 GNNITIEYSCPSS
+744 
-757 NVKPYNKPNNRYHYC
+757 NRYHYC

-792 ATNAIGFQYNSA
+792 ATNAIGFQYIQYNSA
-804 GAASFTLGDGLAYFY
+804 GAASSTLGDGLAYFY
-819 LGENDSTE
+819 LGESTSST
-827 ITEVEAP
+827 ITESQAP
-834 ASYALSTE
+834 TSYALSTE
-842 TISAKG
+842 KINATA
-848 VLLPDGNTATAGP
+848 VALPEESATAGI

-899 KAVSGARFNA
+899 KAVSGAKFNA

-937 ENSPQKKC
+937 EKSPQKKC

-992 NTQAQGAYTV
+992 NTQAQGAYTI

-1071 TEELQKIEFNIYNSN
+1071 TEELQKIVFNIYNSN

-1535 VYEGTSCNSNLS
+1535 VYEGTSCDANLS

>member
-1 MKNKK
+1 MKKRKIIFGIFILFVFAFFTYLVYDSIKFDKTNSKTTKEKTVRITFVEIDKDKVTDENFKDSSYLNHFLSGFSVDEDLKK
-6 KKIVLATIIIILGII
+6 EGEYYVATIGDINDIAFKRIKKITTGLN
-21 SYFFIDSYLFNKK
+21 D
-34 EKKPKNYAY
+34 
-43 ITYIVTDY
+43 
-51 DKTKNSNFN
+51 TKAN
-60 NILTYADEIL
+60 LVD
-70 NSYSFS
+70 
-76 EVATK
+76 
-81 NGDYYEATITG
+81 
-92 MNNATFKNIAKV
+92 
-104 TFGINNT
+104 
-111 HGDVI
+111 DV
-116 NDAKYDEKSKKIII
+116 KYDEKTRKIFIPTKYYDDSKYSAYDGETIRLELVNAITEEELNKISYDVNIT
-130 PKKYFESEEYSK
+130 KFTTKSKTNTSKFYFEE
-142 YGGRPVR
+142 P
-149 LEIVSR
+149 
-155 IKKEDYEKN
+155 
-164 EINLKINKF
+164 KI
-173 ITTKKIIKTNEPTS
+173 S
-187 KTKMSIFKF
+187 VFKF
-196 KKGKYITKD
+196 KKGKYISKKD
-205 DIKVYVNNSDYSIDS
+205 MKIYINGSKTPLNEKKYKWDNETGVISFDSYTFYLSKVDIKIKKTALLKNFFLSIFNFSNAMAEDATTDAITIEVNGTDGYELSDLDDAKVSGSYEY
-220 KYYDYDAK
+220 YYDTEDGYYNNGVWNDGDMPEDVVDSSIRADVKSLNDSEITAKYWLFYIKVGKLNFSKEFKHCDKDGKNCK
-228 TGVLTIE
+228 TGTVTAT
-235 SNPLY
+235 
-240 LNNVYVKIRKLSLF
+240 V
-254 KNKMINFLHIGD
+254 
-266 TYADDTEEGALQD
+266 
-279 LDYEYKDTDSTQ
+279 
-291 TDITKVSEWKV
+291 KV
-302 NSKRYQF
+302 NQWLRSACVDHQ
-309 IYIANGVGG
+309 N
-318 NNMDY
+318 
-323 YYSFNTSNASEGDP
+323 SNTNPSLLPTTFTLKVED
-337 YYHGG
+337 G
-342 QYGCR
+342 QILVKY
-347 EAVSDVCDQ
+347 
-356 INSTDL
+356 NST
-362 EKIDNAIDS
+362 EPVATQFAAGGFKAKKIAY
-371 AESGS
+371 
-376 SMLDGAEKNFY
+376 K
-387 VYIDTITFQGKLKG
+387 
-401 SDTYTSTFTI
+401 
-411 KVNKWIILYCM
+411 
-422 DIDKDFLLN
+422 
-431 ENPGGGLIPSG
+431 
-442 LNLFSKLTVN
+442 
-452 NARSVSIS
+452 
-460 FNSYNT
+460 
-466 SDKSGNYVTTQL
+466 
-478 ARGQIN
+478 
-484 ATMDIK
+484 
-490 AELKIQ
+490 LKIQ
-496 KKEYNFSNGE
+496 KKIYDE
-506 TSVAQNSSR
+506 TSNTFKEWEH
-515 KGILFRVYSG
+515 KGVVFRIYSG
-525 FSKKSD
+525 FKGAND
-531 GSIDYSDCNGKMLQ
+531 NSDCNGDVID
-545 EKRTNSSG
+545 EKPTNG
-553 TVTFKNLPSE
+553 KGRVTFSGLSE
-563 GLYCVKELFNESA
+563 SAAYCVKEIFNETTRKSTVSREDYA
-576 KTARSSISNK
+576 
-586 DWTRDA
+586 RDA
-592 DCNGKGEGEEKE
+592 NCDGDSEK
-604 DGSGGKVLKALTTGQ
+604 DGHTDKVLTAYTTDLTNGNEYGNSYCNIKRKYCLAVKKIDADTGCA
-619 VTTNDDKTNYY
+619 VKGIKFRMNTTEKTTNDNGLVIYNNLGWYSNK
-630 CNIPVKYCFRVKKQD
+630 
-645 NEGKCDDS
+645 
-653 KSVVKGIDFQLKKGS
+653 
-668 TNVGNAVTTN
+668 
-678 SSGIV
+678 SSGTGIIGGQDPTKHYV
-683 TFSNL
+683 YEISENGTVGKLTGGANCSGYFKFWNDSDSSNPI
-688 SYEDYKYEEVS
+688 SFADS
-699 KSGTK
+699 
-704 ATEYC
+704 
-709 NGKKIGDHKYY
+709 
-720 NTKPVSG
+720 
-727 TAEKEE
+727 E
-733 LTEMDRTVKKS
+733 LTEMGRTVNNGQISYNDCTDENFANNNSKFKS
-744 GNNITIEYSCPSS
+744 QYDH
-757 NVKPYNKPNNRYHYC
+757 KQYYC
-772 VVVKKVDAN
+772 AVVKKIDSS
-781 TGAALEGAVFN
+781 TGKALSGARFM
-792 ATNAIGFQYNSA
+792 TSDGKLSSINSD
-804 GAASFTLGDGLAYFY
+804 GKDDVTKKDGLAYFFLGTDNSTKTVIETQTPAGY
-819 LGENDSTE
+819 AAGSQIEIIPVLMPQGTTDQGNKGKTSFVDNCKSVITGENF
-827 ITEVEAP
+827 VEYNN
-834 ASYALSTE
+834 S
-842 TISAKG
+842 KQ
-848 VLLPDGNTATAGP
+848 LL
-861 EFVTACQQAYKDAG
+861 
-875 IEEAKYTMKDQKLL
+875 
-889 INWYKENENG
+889 NWYKENENHVG
-899 KAVSGARFNA
+899 IKDAKFKVQ
-909 RYTDENNSYKYIK
+909 YTDTNGTTYY
-922 VKMSDSGNRVKVDYP
+922 VRASGNKVEQTDSNNKKKWCYP
-937 ENSPQKKC
+937 YIDFIENESDAA
-945 YVFDSFATETQK
+945 VF
-957 NNLQSTEQNPV
+957 
-968 DLVSDDNGEVC
+968 VSDTSGEVC
-979 IIGVPNNG
+979 ISGIPGNTANNTYN
-987 KKVGD
+987 VI
-992 NTQAQGAYTV
+992 
-1002 VETKPAKY
+1002 ETNPSPY
-1010 HTFSNKKTIQLNL
+1010 HTFGERGNSNN
-1023 TTSIQAK
+1023 SIAFK
-1030 TSNNTFTNYETEFEF
+1030 AISIGTAFTGKSDNNTFTNYPTEFEF

-1114 SASSA
+1114 GASSA
-1119 LYLNQNRKLKVLHL
+1119 LYLNKNRKLKVLHL
-1133 PKGTYSIKE
+1133 PEGTYSIKE
-1142 SQGNTCSNSTDSSKC
+1142 SQGSTCTNSTDSSKC

-1190 VVTQKLINTPTEIT
+1190 VVTQKLTNTPTEIT

-1461 RYLESNDSNS
+1461 RYLESNDPNS

-1497 VTNTTVKVDEI
+1497 VTNTTVKVDEV
-1508 DVPNKPT
+1508 DVANKPT

-1829 IISSIVAVIVALM
+1829 IISSIVAIIVALM

>member
-1 MKNKK
+1 MKKRKRLFLFITLAIILLFVVNYVTCYFINKHYDSKEISAEHYIPITYLIMDEKNTPEKLDSVTATTTYSSSIFYTTQGFVDLKKDGGYYVGTYDNTNSILRENIAGYGFAINDTSGTVLNDALFEDNKTIKIPTSYYENYKKGSKEPVKLELIVRTSEEKIKNTKIKINFLNSLKKNKTVTINSYNNSTSFSIMKYKKGKNLTKSDISLYVNGSNVKVNENYYAFDTTSGTIKLDVSPILIDKIDVRIRKKSLIEKILNIKSSEAVSYDNMTSAAKLKEEPNLKVGSTMTISLKTWYFWPSCGTGTTDNCNYGEEVKNAQVNAPQYLYKYNAKEGEDELIDPGTSSGYGDEWYDFVARFEATNYECDSNGDCNDLGTEKNYGNNFKFDETVYLAFYCIQHDVAANSSTAYRNYTMTVIAKGDDYIVVEFKGDETQGWQGGQLAGGRLKFTWDKIVQNTGSIKAKKILYDENNNQIKNKK
-6 KKIVLATIIIILGII
+6 FLFSLEYMGDDPVTQAKNPQLRTVRSGYTVTWNNLPFGTYQIKE
-21 SYFFIDSYLFNKK
+21 IDC
-34 EKKPKNYAY
+34 
-43 ITYIVTDY
+43 
-51 DKTKNSNFN
+51 NSN
-60 NILTYADEIL
+60 LYVCDKRVRMVVLDE
-70 NSYSFS
+70 
-76 EVATK
+76 E
-81 NGDYYEATITG
+81 DCTG
-92 MNNATFKNIAKV
+92 KLDKDRVCST
-104 TFGINNT
+104 
-111 HGDVI
+111 
-116 NDAKYDEKSKKIII
+116 
-130 PKKYFESEEYSK
+130 
-142 YGGRPVR
+142 
-149 LEIVSR
+149 
-155 IKKEDYEKN
+155 
-164 EINLKINKF
+164 NKF
-173 ITTKKIIKTNEPTS
+173 VDVTATTEDKDNSNPFINYIQNWCLKVKK
-187 KTKMSIFKF
+187 
-196 KKGKYITKD
+196 
-205 DIKVYVNNSDYSIDS
+205 V
-220 KYYDYDAK
+220 DA
-228 TGVLTIE
+228 E
-235 SNPLY
+235 SNCTVQGLAFDLY
-240 LNNVYVKIRKLSLF
+240 TGSSSDKL
-254 KNKMINFLHIGD
+254 
-266 TYADDTEEGALQD
+266 
-279 LDYEYKDTDSTQ
+279 
-291 TDITKVSEWKV
+291 TKVSK
-302 NSKRYQF
+302 NSAITDSSGYATFENLKYRD
-309 IYIANGVGG
+309 
-318 NNMDY
+318 DY
-323 YYSFNTSNASEGDP
+323 YIKETSKNGTSGTETCSDKKSHLYFN
-337 YYHGG
+337 
-342 QYGCR
+342 
-347 EAVSDVCDQ
+347 
-356 INSTDL
+356 
-362 EKIDNAIDS
+362 
-371 AESGS
+371 S
-376 SMLDGAEKNFY
+376 SP
-387 VYIDTITFQGKLKG
+387 
-401 SDTYTSTFTI
+401 STI
-411 KVNKWIILYCM
+411 KINAPDVVDDDEKDLIKMDAVIENNK
-422 DIDKDFLLN
+422 
-431 ENPGGGLIPSG
+431 
-442 LNLFSKLTVN
+442 
-452 NARSVSIS
+452 IS
-460 FNSYNT
+460 FTCPNT
-466 SDKSGNYVTTQL
+466 
-478 ARGQIN
+478 A
-484 ATMDIK
+484 K
-490 AELKIQ
+490 AK
-496 KKEYNFSNGE
+496 
-506 TSVAQNSSR
+506 
-515 KGILFRVYSG
+515 
-525 FSKKSD
+525 
-531 GSIDYSDCNGKMLQ
+531 
-545 EKRTNSSG
+545 
-553 TVTFKNLPSE
+553 
-563 GLYCVKELFNESA
+563 A
-576 KTARSSISNK
+576 KA
-586 DWTRDA
+586 
-592 DCNGKGEGEEKE
+592 
-604 DGSGGKVLKALTTGQ
+604 V
-619 VTTNDDKTNYY
+619 
-630 CNIPVKYCFRVKKQD
+630 VKKD
-645 NEGKCDDS
+645 
-653 KSVVKGIDFQLKKGS
+653 
-668 TNVGNAVTTN
+668 
-678 SSGIV
+678 
-683 TFSNL
+683 
-688 SYEDYKYEEVS
+688 
-699 KSGTK
+699 
-704 ATEYC
+704 
-709 NGKKIGDHKYY
+709 
-720 NTKPVSG
+720 
-727 TAEKEE
+727 
-733 LTEMDRTVKKS
+733 
-744 GNNITIEYSCPSS
+744 
-757 NVKPYNKPNNRYHYC
+757 NRYHYC
-772 VVVKKVDAN
+772 VVVKKVDADDPN
-781 TGAALEGAVFN
+781 KALSGAVFN
-792 ATNAIGFQYNSA
+792 ATNSTGQYNSNGEA
-804 GAASFTLGDGLAYFY
+804 LPTLDDGLAYFY
-819 LGENDSTE
+819 LGESTSST
-827 ITEVEAP
+827 ITELQAP
-834 ASYALSTE
+834 ESHALSTKV
-842 TISAKG
+842 I
-848 VLLPDGNTATAGP
+848 NATAVALKEGSVVTTGP
-861 EFVTACQQAYKDAG
+861 ELVNECNKAYNGTAN
-875 IEEAKYTMKDQKLL
+875 IYTMEDQKLL
-889 INWYKENENG
+889 INWYKENENHVG
-899 KAVSGARFNA
+899 INDAKFKVQ
-909 RYTDENNSYKYIK
+909 YTDTNGIPYY
-922 VKMSDSGNRVKVDYP
+922 VQASGNKVEQTDSNNNKKWCYP
-937 ENSPQKKC
+937 YINLTTNESDAA
-945 YVFDSFATETQK
+945 VF
-957 NNLQSTEQNPV
+957 
-968 DLVSDDNGEVC
+968 VSDTSGEVC
-979 IIGVPNNG
+979 ISGIPGNTANNTYN
-987 KKVGD
+987 VI
-992 NTQAQGAYTV
+992 
-1002 VETKPAKY
+1002 ETNPSPY
-1010 HTFSNKKTIQLNL
+1010 HTFGERGNSNN
-1023 TTSIQAK
+1023 SIAFK
-1030 TSNNTFTNYETEFEF
+1030 AISIGTAFIGKSDNNTFTNYPTEFEF

-1142 SQGNTCSNSTDSSKC
+1142 SQGNTCTNSTDSSKC

-1163 NYSSNSSHQFTIT
+1163 NYSLNSSHQFTIT

-1190 VVTQKLINTPTEIT
+1190 VVTQKLTNTPTEIT

-1254 KKVADHG
+1254 KKVANHG

-1418 EEDPTDAAGLAGVE
+1418 EEDPTDAAGLSGVE

-1446 KYVTSLHPYKGLLIL
+1446 KYVTSLHPYKGLLVL
-1461 RYLESNDSNS
+1461 RYLESNDPNS

-1478 VAPYNYSLPS
+1478 VAPKNYSLPS

-1497 VTNTTVKVDEI
+1497 VTNTTVKVDEV

-1535 VYEGTSCNSNLS
+1535 VYEGTSCDANLS

-1586 KCSDIAVNNMT
+1586 KCSDIAINNMT

-1612 ESLTNDNKKVQ
+1612 ESLTNDNKKVE

-1789 YGNSIIVNKAKTET
+1789 YGNSIIVNKAKTEI

>member
-6 KKIVLATIIIILGII
+6 KTLKIILILIISTLFLLFLQHIYIKIVSPKVNLEKSDKGII
-21 SYFFIDSYLFNKK
+21 VKYTIVDEHSSKGYDTIDDIMDKNEDSIIYNSYGFETIKKKDSNTYEGKLSNANEMLTNGVVDYAFAKMNTNGEVIKDATYDKKTRKITIPAKYIEKESIQMQVLVKLTNDKIINTNIKTKILNGSIKKNTIKQNGFDTQTYITLDDYDSNKK
-34 EKKPKNYAY
+34 IEK
-43 ITYIVTDY
+43 D
-51 DKTKNSNFN
+51 
-60 NILTYADEIL
+60 
-70 NSYSFS
+70 
-76 EVATK
+76 
-81 NGDYYEATITG
+81 
-92 MNNATFKNIAKV
+92 
-104 TFGINNT
+104 
-111 HGDVI
+111 
-116 NDAKYDEKSKKIII
+116 
-130 PKKYFESEEYSK
+130 
-142 YGGRPVR
+142 
-149 LEIVSR
+149 
-155 IKKEDYEKN
+155 
-164 EINLKINKF
+164 
-173 ITTKKIIKTNEPTS
+173 
-187 KTKMSIFKF
+187 SIS
-196 KKGKYITKD
+196 
-205 DIKVYVNNSDYSIDS
+205 VYVNNKYKVKDENYSYDQKSKTIKLTLNPMLANDIEVVIEKKSIIENLFKSVFAAFVDIKGDPTTSDDADGIKLTSEPTLKQGDSGKSTLKWAYYNGRIPYNGTYEDNATVAYLNQTVANGALVSTTTCEEGKNADNPYPKCPERNLVSNVIDEA
-220 KYYDYDAK
+220 KYVMGFPGSEISLSTYEKTPTLNGNFIITHDYDTTKSDTTSRDVEFAIRLDK
-228 TGVLTIE
+228 NLFGTNFVHDEDNSSVLYGD
-235 SNPLY
+235 NY
-240 LNNVYVKIRKLSLF
+240 FWVAAYC
-254 KNKMINFLHIGD
+254 LHITD
-266 TYADDTEEGALQD
+266 RASTTVNVEKKETL
-279 LDYEYKDTDSTQ
+279 EFSYKVLYKGDSTNPVM
-291 TDITKVSEWKV
+291 IV
-302 NSKRYQF
+302 QF
-309 IYIANGVGG
+309 IMPTNETA
-318 NNMDY
+318 
-323 YYSFNTSNASEGDP
+323 
-337 YYHGG
+337 GG
-342 QYGCR
+342 QNAYGVYKFYWENEP
-347 EAVSDVCDQ
+347 EAKIQV
-356 INSTDL
+356 
-362 EKIDNAIDS
+362 EKKFA
-371 AESGS
+371 
-376 SMLDGAEKNFY
+376 DGNTTA
-387 VYIDTITFQGKLKG
+387 
-401 SDTYTSTFTI
+401 
-411 KVNKWIILYCM
+411 
-422 DIDKDFLLN
+422 
-431 ENPGGGLIPSG
+431 
-442 LNLFSKLTVN
+442 
-452 NARSVSIS
+452 SI
-460 FNSYNT
+460 
-466 SDKSGNYVTTQL
+466 SDKSGIQF
-478 ARGQIN
+478 
-484 ATMDIK
+484 
-490 AELKIQ
+490 KI
-496 KKEYNFSNGE
+496 Y
-506 TSVAQNSSR
+506 TSKDNCN
-515 KGILFRVYSG
+515 KG
-525 FSKKSD
+525 KKSKGTATTD
-531 GSIDYSDCNGKMLQ
+531 KNGLAQ
-545 EKRTNSSG
+545 FTNSSG
-553 TVTFKNLPSE
+553 TESFKMNTT
-563 GLYCVKELFNESA
+563 YYVKETDLGSKFSD
-576 KTARSSISNK
+576 K
-586 DWTRDA
+586 DWTMDTKCTKVKVTKK
-592 DCNGKGEGEEKE
+592 DGGHSSVEKE
-604 DGSGGKVLKALTTGQ
+604 DDVIKFYVKKIT
-619 VTTNDDKTNYY
+619 KTN
-630 CNIPVKYCFRVKKQD
+630 IKKRYCFKIRKKD
-645 NEGKCDDS
+645 NESNC
-653 KSVVKGIDFQLKKGS
+653 VVSGIKFQLKSGS
-668 TNVGNAVTTN
+668 TNVGSEQTTN
-678 SSGIV
+678 SSGKV
-683 TFSNL
+683 GFSNL
-688 SYEDYKYEEVS
+688 SYKDYKYVETS
-699 KSGTK
+699 SNGTT
-704 ATEYC
+704 ATEHC
-709 NGKKIGDHKYY
+709 DGQSTTHKYW
-720 NTKPVSG
+720 NSSPISG
-727 TAEKEE
+727 DVKKEE
-733 LTEMDRTVKKS
+733 LTEMIMTVEDN
-744 GNNITIEYSCPSS
+744 GNITYTCPADD
-757 NVKPYNKPNNRYHYC
+757 NKVKIYTKKDNRYHYC

-792 ATNAIGFQYNSA
+792 ATNAIGFQYIQYNSA
-804 GAASFTLGDGLAYFY
+804 GAASSTLGDGLAYFY
-819 LGENDSTE
+819 LGESTSST
-827 ITEVEAP
+827 ITESQAP
-834 ASYALSTE
+834 TSYALSTE
-842 TISAKG
+842 KINATA
-848 VLLPDGNTATAGP
+848 VALPEGSATAGI

-992 NTQAQGAYTV
+992 NTQAQGAYTI

-1114 SASSA
+1114 GASSA
-1119 LYLNQNRKLKVLHL
+1119 LYLNKNRKLKVLHL
-1133 PKGTYSIKE
+1133 PEGTYSIKE
-1142 SQGNTCSNSTDSSKC
+1142 SQGSTCTNSTDSSKC

-1190 VVTQKLINTPTEIT
+1190 VVTQKLTNTPTEIT

-1261 NCSTDDSYSEYRYVS
+1261 DCSTDDSYSEYRYVS

-1446 KYVTSLHPYKGLLIL
+1446 KYVTSLHPYKGLLVL
-1461 RYLESNDSNS
+1461 RYLESNDPNS

-1478 VAPYNYSLPS
+1478 VAPYNYSVPS

-1713 KYHDITVTK
+1713 KYHDIRVTK